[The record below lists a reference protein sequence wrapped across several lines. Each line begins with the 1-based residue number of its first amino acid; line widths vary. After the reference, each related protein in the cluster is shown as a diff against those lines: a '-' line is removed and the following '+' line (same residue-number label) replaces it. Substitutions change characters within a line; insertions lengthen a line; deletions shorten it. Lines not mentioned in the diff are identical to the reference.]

1 MIASLRTACA
11 ALWLLALAPAV
22 QSAGKPSEALDDFQK
37 ALRTNQPD
45 KAVEALARD
54 AVIYEQGFAETS
66 RDEWVRKQLGNAIAF
81 ARDTERR
88 VVRRQAGEAGNA
100 AWVISTT
107 QTLIDVSD
115 RKVMLEGAETAI
127 LRREDSDWK
136 IVHLHW
142 SAHEATPED
151 TAKATQKES
160 DPAPAASSPGKPAA
174 KSASKPATRPS
185 DKKR

>member
-1 MIASLRTACA
+1 MRAGLRALCA
-11 ALWLLALAPAV
+11 ALLLAIAPSLQA
-22 QSAGKPSEALDDFQK
+22 AKPSDALDAFHK

-45 KAVEALARD
+45 KVLEILAKD

-66 RDEWVRKQLGNAIAF
+66 REEWVRKQLGNAIAF
-81 ARDTERR
+81 ARDTTRR

-107 QTLIDVSD
+107 QTMIDVSD

-127 LRREDSDWK
+127 LRLEGSDWK

-151 TAKATQKES
+151 TAKAVQSDSDKE
-160 DPAPAASSPGKPAA
+160 PPKPAA
-174 KSASKPATRPS
+174 KSPSKAA
-185 DKKR
+185 DKKRK

>member
-1 MIASLRTACA
+1 MIAALLRKKACA
-11 ALWLLALAPAV
+11 ALLMLAIAPALH
-22 QSAGKPSEALDDFQK
+22 AAKPTEALDDFHK

-45 KAVEALARD
+45 KVVEALTRD

-88 VVRRQAGEAGNA
+88 VVRRQAGEAGNT

-127 LRREDSDWK
+127 LRLEGSDWK

-151 TAKATQKES
+151 TAKAVQKGPDE
-160 DPAPAASSPGKPAA
+160 PSSSRSNA
-174 KSASKPATRPS
+174 KAKAT
-185 DKKR
+185 DKKKR

>member
-1 MIASLRTACA
+1 MRASLRWICGAV
-11 ALWLLALAPAV
+11 LLAAVPAV
-22 QSAGKPSEALDDFQK
+22 QAAKSTEVLDDFHK

-45 KAVEALARD
+45 KLLEVLAKD

-81 ARDTERR
+81 ARDTTRR
-88 VVRRQAGEAGNA
+88 VVRRQSGEAGNA

-107 QTLIDVSD
+107 QTWIDVSN

-127 LRREDSDWK
+127 LRLEGGDWK

-151 TAKATQKES
+151 TAEAVQSLSDADPPKPDAKAPQKS
-160 DPAPAASSPGKPAA
+160 VPQ
-174 KSASKPATRPS
+174 
-185 DKKR
+185 KKK

>member
-1 MIASLRTACA
+1 MIAALRVACMALLLTA
-11 ALWLLALAPAV
+11 APAL
-22 QSAGKPSEALDDFQK
+22 QAAKPSEALDDFHK

-45 KAVEALARD
+45 KVVDALARD
-54 AVIYEQGFAETS
+54 ALIYEQGFAETS

-107 QTLIDVSD
+107 QTILDVSD

-127 LRREDSDWK
+127 LRLEGSNWK

-142 SAHEATPED
+142 SAHEASAED
-151 TAKATQKES
+151 TAKATQQEA
-160 DPAPAASSPGKPAA
+160 DAPSQAPSKSKSKAA
-174 KSASKPATRPS
+174 
-185 DKKR
+185 DKTKR

>member
-1 MIASLRTACA
+1 MRPSWICGL
-11 ALWLLALAPAV
+11 LLLAVVPSLQAA
-22 QSAGKPSEALDDFQK
+22 KPSDVLDAFHK
-37 ALRTNQPD
+37 ALRGNQPD
-45 KAVEALARD
+45 KALEVLAKD

-127 LRREDSDWK
+127 LRLEGGDWK
-136 IVHLHW
+136 IAHLHW
-142 SAHEATPED
+142 SAHEATDED
-151 TAKATQKES
+151 TAKALQKEYA
-160 DPAPAASSPGKPAA
+160 DPARAKSPAKPAQKA
-174 KSASKPATRPS
+174 PDGKN
-185 DKKR
+185 KKTP